1 MWNCNRTGSA
11 DFLCLPRKIAAL
23 DALTENFIEMSATS
37 GISLQVFH
45 RVAAIACGGLNTMPH
60 DGAVVT
66 YLSYCKI
73 PHKKGYFDMFMVAG
87 AIPIL
92 ANVLAV
98 ILGTIGIV

>member
-1 MWNCNRTGSA
+1 MR
-11 DFLCLPRKIAAL
+11 IAL
-23 DALTENFIEMSATS
+23 DALAPNFISLSAAS

-73 PHKKGYFDMFMVAG
+73 PHKRGYYDMFIVAG
-87 AIPIL
+87 AIPVL

-98 ILGTIGIV
+98 ILGSLGIV